1 MKKFNFKDIFTSPI
15 EVGGKKIRVQKIII
29 PIIQRDYAQGRNT
42 ANIKRVRKNFL
53 TALFDA
59 VTNKPITLDFIYG
72 DLDDKGILTPL
83 DGQQRLTTLFL
94 LYWYAAKK
102 EKLDAAKYSFLNYF
116 SYETRP
122 DTRDFC
128 KDLITFQPKFKDA
141 LSNEISDQAWFPLSW
156 KKDPSISAMLEMLD
170 AINKKFSAVKNLWQ
184 RLESNSI
191 SFYFLP
197 ITDMGLTDEIYITM
211 NSRGKLL
218 TEFERFKAEF
228 KSRLD
233 KIDAAISNR
242 IILKIDTVWTDMLW
256 EYRDENKLID
266 AGFLHYFRF
275 LCDILLYKKSD
286 TPYNKTRDE
295 FDLLD
300 EVFSGNI
307 QANIDFIEK
316 SFDCWC
322 NLDIAKF
329 FNDRVSVGDKSK
341 KNINRHEIGKIITY
355 FDNADFFGECLK
367 FYGLTKDGR
376 VRKFTLGATVMLYA
390 FLFYRLNSEKI
401 SDKDFR
407 RRIRIINNL
416 VNNSASAEMSNS
428 TSRNNGNRIPAMLM
442 QVENILL
449 DEKILTYD
457 ELRGKISNVYNFNET
472 QLKEER
478 EKIQWVKDNPNY
490 AESLFELE
498 DHYLLYGQIGIV
510 GLKNPQN
517 FSRFISLFNCDYDLI
532 DCTLLAMGDYIQKE
546 QNGWRYQMGS
556 SKMAAAWQ
564 NLFHQSNNFK
574 NFDNTRDYLEK
585 LLFCK
590 QNFSDS
596 YLKEIV
602 AGYISDCEDDKNF
615 EWSYYYVKYPEF
627 RIGRYGKYYWSD
639 FENAPYL
646 FTALWTEL
654 NISVNAYQPFLKAID
669 DKNKISRESFGQR
682 IEFEKY
688 FIECENNAYVVKKIK
703 NSEIVDRLTI
713 NQQNVKNDEGKIQ
726 KIDIEDRILKFK
738 NWNMRNIYCK

>member
-1 MKKFNFKDIFTSPI
+1 MQKFNFKDIFTSPV

-53 TALFDA
+53 NALFDA

-102 EKLDAAKYSFLNYF
+102 DKISEVKYNFLKYF

-170 AINKKFSAVKNLWQ
+170 AINKKFSAVKNLWK
-184 RLESNSI
+184 RLESNAI

-218 TEFERFKAEF
+218 TEFEHFKAEF

-233 KIDAAISNR
+233 KIDAEISNR

-256 EYRDENKLID
+256 KYRDENNLIGG
-266 AGFLHYFRF
+266 GFLRYFQF
-275 LCDILLYKKSD
+275 ICDILLYKKND
-286 TPYNKTRDE
+286 TPKNKKRE
-295 FDLLD
+295 SFFDLI
-300 EVFSGNI
+300 EEFFSGNV
-307 QANIDFIEK
+307 QENIDFMEK

-322 NLDIAKF
+322 DIDIENF
-329 FNDRVSVGDKSK
+329 FNEIVSRGSKSK
-341 KNINRHEIGKIITY
+341 KFENVSQRGKIIVY
-355 FDNADFFGECLK
+355 FDNPNIFEDCVKSANKNFSLNK
-367 FYGLTKDGR
+367 
-376 VRKFTLGATVMLYA
+376 TVMLYA
-390 FLFYRLNSEKI
+390 FLFYLLNSDKI
-401 SDKDFR
+401 SDRDFI
-407 RRIRIINNL
+407 RRIRIVNNL
-416 VNNSASAEMSNS
+416 VNNSVAELSDS
-428 TSRNNGNRIPAMLM
+428 EKRNGGNRLPAMLK
-442 QVENILL
+442 QVESIIA
-449 DEKILTYD
+449 E
-457 ELRGKISNVYNFNET
+457 GKIIVVEPNFNDY
-472 QLKEER
+472 QLKEEQQ
-478 EKIQWVKDNPNY
+478 KIEWTAKNPAY
-490 AESLFELE
+490 VESLFELE

-510 GLKNPQN
+510 GLENPLN
-517 FSRFISLFNCDYDLI
+517 FDRFLSLFTCDYDLI
-532 DCTLLAMGDYIQKE
+532 DCVLTAMGDYIQKE

-564 NLFHQSNNFK
+564 NLFHRSNNFK
-574 NFDNTRDYLEK
+574 NFDNTREYLEK
-585 LLFCK
+585 LLLYN
-590 QNFSDS
+590 QHFSNS
-596 YLKEIV
+596 YLEKIIHD
-602 AGYISDCEDDKNF
+602 YLSDCERDKNF
-615 EWSYYYVKYPEF
+615 EWSYYYVKYSEF
-627 RIGRYGKYYWSD
+627 RIGRYGKYFWND

-646 FTALWTEL
+646 FSALWGEQKQ
-654 NISVNAYQPFLKAID
+654 SENAYQPFLKAID

-688 FIECENNAYVVKKIK
+688 FIECENNAYVVK
-703 NSEIVDRLTI
+703 EIETGETVDRLTI
-713 NQQNVKNDEGKIQ
+713 NQDNGVDT
-726 KIDIEDRILKFK
+726 EDRILKFK
-738 NWNMRNIYCK
+738 NWYKKNYD

>member
-1 MKKFNFKDIFTSPI
+1 MQKFNFKDIFTSPV

-53 TALFDA
+53 NALFDA

-102 EKLDAAKYSFLNYF
+102 DKIAEVKYNFLKYF

-170 AINKKFSAVKNLWQ
+170 AINKKFSAVKNLWK
-184 RLESNSI
+184 RLESNAI

-218 TEFERFKAEF
+218 TEFEHFKAEF

-233 KIDAAISNR
+233 KIDAEISNR
-242 IILKIDTVWTDMLW
+242 IILKIDTVWTDILW
-256 EYRDENKLID
+256 KYRDKNNLIGG
-266 AGFLHYFRF
+266 GFLRYFQF
-275 LCDILLYKKSD
+275 ICDILLYKKND
-286 TPYNKTRDE
+286 TPKNKKRE
-295 FDLLD
+295 SFFDLI
-300 EVFSGNI
+300 EEFFSGNI
-307 QANIDFIEK
+307 RENIDFMEK
-316 SFDCWC
+316 SFDCWY
-322 NLDIAKF
+322 DIDIEKF
-329 FNDRVSVGDKSK
+329 FDEIVSRGSKSK
-341 KNINRHEIGKIITY
+341 KLENISQRGKIIVY
-355 FDNADFFGECLK
+355 FDNPNIFEDCVKSANKNFSLNK
-367 FYGLTKDGR
+367 
-376 VRKFTLGATVMLYA
+376 TVMLYA
-390 FLFYRLNSEKI
+390 FLFYLLNNEKI
-401 SDKDFR
+401 SDKDFM
-407 RRIRIINNL
+407 RRIRIVNNL
-416 VNNSASAEMSNS
+416 VNNSVDELSDSEK
-428 TSRNNGNRIPAMLM
+428 RQGGNRLPAMLK
-442 QVENILL
+442 QIESIIA
-449 DEKILTYD
+449 E
-457 ELRGKISNVYNFNET
+457 GKIIVVGPNFNDY
-472 QLKEER
+472 QLKEEQQ
-478 EKIQWVKDNPNY
+478 KIEWTVKNPAY
-490 AESLFELE
+490 VESLFELE

-510 GLKNPQN
+510 GLENPLN
-517 FSRFISLFNCDYDLI
+517 FDRFLSLFTCDYDLI
-532 DCTLLAMGDYIQKE
+532 DCVLAAMGDYIQKE

-564 NLFHQSNNFK
+564 NLFHRSNNFK
-574 NFDNTRDYLEK
+574 NFDNTREYLEK
-585 LLFCK
+585 LLLYN
-590 QNFSDS
+590 QHFSNS
-596 YLKEIV
+596 YLEKIIHDYL
-602 AGYISDCEDDKNF
+602 ADCERDKNF

-627 RIGRYGKYYWSD
+627 RIGRYGKYFWND

-646 FTALWTEL
+646 FSALWGEQKQ
-654 NISVNAYQPFLKAID
+654 SENAYQPFLKAID

-688 FIECENNAYVVKKIK
+688 FIECENNAYVVKEIETG
-703 NSEIVDRLTI
+703 EIVDRLTI
-713 NQQNVKNDEGKIQ
+713 NQDNGVDT
-726 KIDIEDRILKFK
+726 EDRILKFK
-738 NWNMRNIYCK
+738 NWNMKSKYCK